1 MLTIKEW
8 FSSYRSRNG
17 FKFNQSELKFIHELR
32 RDLVRES
39 KCAWCG
45 DDVNIMDFEDAPSI
59 REYEHMS
66 GMCKS
71 CQDKT
76 FTASTMSEDD
86 EIEHNERIKNPD
98 STLWGTD

>member
-45 DDVNIMDFEDAPSI
+45 DDVNIMHFEDQPSI
-59 REYEHMS
+59 REYEHGS

-71 CQDKT
+71 CQEKT
-76 FTASTMSEDD
+76 FFDPEERERD
-86 EIEHNERIKNPD
+86 EKEKINNPD
-98 STLWGTD
+98 NTMWGTD